1 MCLWGSEPDEDGVFL
16 WELVECNDCVLS
28 GQCGVR
34 G

>member
-16 WELVECNDCVLS
+16 WELECNDCVLS

-34 G
+34 